1 MTFFAIVFALALEQW
16 RAFQWRAR
24 AERAFVHFS
33 RYLERLLN
41 GGTREQGIIATL
53 IAVLLPVGIAA
64 LVHSAL
70 AGIHPL
76 LGFVWSV
83 AVLYLLMGFR
93 RFSHA
98 VSAIVIALRA
108 GDLPSARRALAA
120 WRGGVTAELSSEEIA
135 RLAIERGLIDAYR
148 QVFAV
153 VFWFAVLPGPAGAVL
168 YRAAVLLADE
178 WRGNARDDETT
189 PIGRERDRFG
199 WSARA
204 LLAVLDWLPARLTA
218 LSFAVVG
225 DFEDAIACW
234 RTQAHRWANEEGGVT
249 IGVLLAAGGGAL
261 GVRLGG
267 PLATIGGDREYR
279 PEVGTGDTVEPDL
292 LPSGVGLVWRA
303 LLLWLLMILLLTVA
317 YVAP

>member
-1 MTFFAIVFALALEQW
+1 MAAKCATARRSPIPRHSSNIATAPSSRRDARRLASNGDWPRMTFFAIVFALALEQW

-76 LGFVWSV
+76 LGFAWSV

-98 VSAIVIALRA
+98 VSAIVVALRA

-120 WRGGVTAELSSEEIA
+120 WR
-135 RLAIERGLIDAYR
+135 
-148 QVFAV
+148 
-153 VFWFAVLPGPAGAVL
+153 
-168 YRAAVLLADE
+168 
-178 WRGNARDDETT
+178 DDETT

-199 WSARA
+199 WPARA